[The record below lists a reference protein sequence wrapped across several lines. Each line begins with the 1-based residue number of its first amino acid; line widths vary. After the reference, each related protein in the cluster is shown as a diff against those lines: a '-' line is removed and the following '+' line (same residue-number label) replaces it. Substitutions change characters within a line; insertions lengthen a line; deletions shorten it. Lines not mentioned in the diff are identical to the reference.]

1 MNAAA
6 AVEHPRK
13 HRHFEVGVVV
23 DAHLALAFAQTVQ
36 PARVLR
42 DGAAPRHG
50 KRQKQ
55 RVQARIVEPLS
66 DVPAGGKDDA
76 GLIARNG
83 GKLLGNC
90 PLPLL
95 AQPRAQ
101 DDKLTHI
108 GGQLLREAV
117 KMICPLRE
125 HERRAAALHALGHV
139 VADAAVAQVVI
150 DQFPIQRLELDPRV
164 RIGAPARLEGS
175 RLHENPVL
183 ERPGNCL
190 RLRVHAVAHRPA
202 LHENDG
208 MVAVL
213 AFHGRRQ
220 PDDEPRLGP
229 ARYLLEASHRR
240 AAPR

>member
-90 PLPLL
+90 LLPLL

-101 DDKLTHI
+101 DDKMTHI
-108 GGQLLREAV
+108 CG
-117 KMICPLRE
+117 
-125 HERRAAALHALGHV
+125 
-139 VADAAVAQVVI
+139 
-150 DQFPIQRLELDPRV
+150 
-164 RIGAPARLEGS
+164 
-175 RLHENPVL
+175 
-183 ERPGNCL
+183 
-190 RLRVHAVAHRPA
+190 
-202 LHENDG
+202 
-208 MVAVL
+208 
-213 AFHGRRQ
+213 
-220 PDDEPRLGP
+220 
-229 ARYLLEASHRR
+229 
-240 AAPR
+240 

>member
-6 AVEHPRK
+6 PVEHPRK

-55 RVQARIVEPLS
+55 RVEARIVEALS

-76 GLIARNG
+76 GLVVRDG

-90 PLPLL
+90 PLLLL

-101 DDKLTHI
+101 DDKVTQTR
-108 GGQLLREAV
+108 GQLLREAV
-117 KMICPLRE
+117 KMIGSLGE
-125 HERRAAALHALGHV
+125 HQRRAAVTHALGHV

-150 DQFPIQRLELDPRV
+150 D
-164 RIGAPARLEGS
+164 
-175 RLHENPVL
+175 
-183 ERPGNCL
+183 
-190 RLRVHAVAHRPA
+190 
-202 LHENDG
+202 
-208 MVAVL
+208 
-213 AFHGRRQ
+213 
-220 PDDEPRLGP
+220 
-229 ARYLLEASHRR
+229 
-240 AAPR
+240 